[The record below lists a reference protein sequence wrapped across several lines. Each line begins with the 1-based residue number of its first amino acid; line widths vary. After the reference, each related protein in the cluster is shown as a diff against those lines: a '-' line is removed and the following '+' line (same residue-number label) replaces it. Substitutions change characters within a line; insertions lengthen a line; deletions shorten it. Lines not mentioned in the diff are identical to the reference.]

1 MIEACAERNAKGA
14 CEGGIELQL
23 VLVGPACAET
33 LSGAPGCLELV
44 GTQMGSSAP
53 PPESIRG
60 LCEGSG
66 RYLHEPIRT
75 RWRSTSP

>member
-1 MIEACAERNAKGA
+1 MIEASAERNANGA

-33 LSGAPGCLELV
+33 LSGAPGCLELI

-53 PPESIRG
+53 PESICG

-66 RYLHEPIRT
+66 RYPHEPIRT
-75 RWRSTSP
+75 GWRSTSP